1 VTESEIILTCVRIL
15 GCLPLPALQE
25 ALQELTDIEAYYR
38 KKGEAAEVAQQKGE
52 VLVDPKQAAA
62 Q

>member
-1 VTESEIILTCVRIL
+1 MTSSDLILTCVRIL

-38 KKGEAAEVAQQKGE
+38 KRGEVAPQKGE
-52 VLVDPKQAAA
+52 VSDVQKQAPTP
-62 Q
+62 